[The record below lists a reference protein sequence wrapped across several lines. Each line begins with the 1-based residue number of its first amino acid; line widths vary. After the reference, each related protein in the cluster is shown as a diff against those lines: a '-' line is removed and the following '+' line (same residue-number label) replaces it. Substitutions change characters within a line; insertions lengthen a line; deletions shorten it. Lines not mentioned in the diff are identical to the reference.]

1 MYIHVICTYLCIGI
15 YMYVNCY
22 DRFNLDGSVLAE
34 SASHHVGAVGVGIL
48 AGGGRGSSGG
58 GSGSCCGRG
67 C

>member
-1 MYIHVICTYLCIGI
+1 
-15 YMYVNCY
+15 MYVNCY